1 MSVLESMS
9 FPKDQP
15 SSLEAFPELLTV
27 LKEVGISEQGLLW
40 TFGRVL
46 EKSVAVGKE
55 NLQLTGLDLVIEDS
69 RVEPSQITQERLLIS
84 LAQVVGKLNDLESD
98 ICEAAMKDFHG
109 IVKVVRDHWGNYID
123 VTFRENNG
131 GFVIVL
137 SIDGKSLRKDNSEV
151 KGKKRE
157 QTLVAM
163 LQGEFGLAFDVG
175 MDLYVVCN
183 NCGTTYS
190 IRGMKALLCPQ
201 CGSNSY
207 KPKNEPKNPV
217 EGEMP
222 RMGGIVRASRT
233 AFLPQEPEEDE
244 NDDMTLLEVFTRS
257 KSNENGGGL
266 VG

>member
-27 LKEVGISEQGLLW
+27 LKEVGFTEQGILW
-40 TFGRVL
+40 RFGRVL

-55 NLQLTGLDLVIEDS
+55 NLQLTGLDLVIDDS
-69 RVEPSQITQERLLIS
+69 RIESSQITQEKLLIS
-84 LAQVVGKLNDLESD
+84 LVQVLVKLNNLDGD
-98 ICEAAMKDFHG
+98 ICKAAMKDFHG
-109 IVKVVRDHWGNYID
+109 IVKAVRDHWDNYID

-190 IRGMKALLCPQ
+190 IRGMKALVCPQ

-207 KPKNEPKNPV
+207 KPKNEPKNPAV
-217 EGEMP
+217 GELP
-222 RMGGIVRASRT
+222 RTDGIMRASRG
-233 AFLPQEPEEDE
+233 AFLPRDAEESE
-244 NDDMTLLEVFTRS
+244 NDDVTLLEVFTRS
-257 KSNENGGGL
+257 KPNENSGGL